1 LGGSSRYFVTYHSR
15 AHQRKI
21 KAEEGTLMR
30 ILKAVGVGLLT
41 GVVVGV
47 LYAWIVGWIAQRRHP
62 EAGIVLVGG
71 ARMLLAV
78 IVGFVVGF
86 VWMVRR

>member
-1 LGGSSRYFVTYHSR
+1 
-15 AHQRKI
+15 
-21 KAEEGTLMR
+21 MR